1 MKVRILIM
9 MMSAISDRLANTE
22 GKVGVVYIN
31 LTTGQRLFCGNC
43 RKFKASG
50 IVLLMALV
58 ECFKAMEEGRIKR
71 DQIYRLNLNTVRI
84 STKSSYGVLNH
95 LHDGIELTIEDLYK
109 VMITV
114 SDNIAFNV
122 LVDIL
127 GMENINETF
136 RSLGFPNMIINRKIY
151 DLEKMAQG
159 IENSISIEDV
169 ATIYERMYKGQ
180 LISEAASKEMLE
192 LLALHQRS
200 NIIPYPFHECMDIS
214 HLTGVDDD
222 ILLDGGIVYTE
233 KPFILS
239 LAATDMDA
247 QKAEILLRDITQ
259 ICYVGTMEEV

>member
-1 MKVRILIM
+1 
-9 MMSAISDRLANTE
+9 
-22 GKVGVVYIN
+22 
-31 LTTGQRLFCGNC
+31 
-43 RKFKASG
+43 
-50 IVLLMALV
+50 
-58 ECFKAMEEGRIKR
+58 
-71 DQIYRLNLNTVRI
+71 
-84 STKSSYGVLNH
+84 
-95 LHDGIELTIEDLYK
+95 
-109 VMITV
+109 
-114 SDNIAFNV
+114 
-122 LVDIL
+122 
-127 GMENINETF
+127 
-136 RSLGFPNMIINRKIY
+136 MIINRKIY

-200 NIIPYPFHECMDIS
+200 NIIPYPFQECMEIS

-233 KPFILS
+233 RPFILS

-259 ICYVGTMEEV
+259 ICYLGTMEEGR